1 MKTEDYD
8 ILEVVLLFM
17 STYYN
22 FLVRN
27 YDFTNVNLTLQELG
41 NSVTN
46 LSLNISVQDS
56 VAVGYMKNTFQS
68 DIIFFSSKPC

>member
-46 LSLNISVQDS
+46 LSLNIS
-56 VAVGYMKNTFQS
+56 M
-68 DIIFFSSKPC
+68 